1 MIIIENLSK
10 TFIKD
15 GNRIEVLRNLNLEI
29 KKGDSLAVVGVS
41 GAGKSTLIHILGTL
55 DHPTSG
61 TVSIAGNNVFE
72 WSEKK
77 ISAFRNSTIGF
88 VFQFN
93 NLLPEFNALEN
104 AMMPALISGMSKPQ
118 AIRQASQLLTDVGLE
133 HRLKHKPGELSGGEQ
148 QRVAIARAL
157 VMEPEI
163 LLADEPTGALDSKAS
178 ASLLSQL
185 TDLHQ
190 IGKTIVMVTHSA
202 MAASYASRVLFIS
215 DGALFSQLYRG
226 DDNNRAFFDRIVANL
241 SILGGGD
248 IA

>member
-1 MIIIENLSK
+1 MIILTNLSK

-15 GNRIEVLRNLNLEI
+15 GNKIEVLRNLDLEI

-61 TVSIAGNNVFE
+61 ALSIAGNNVFE

-77 ISAFRNSTIGF
+77 LAAFRNRTIGF
-88 VFQFN
+88 VFQLN
-93 NLLPEFNALEN
+93 NLLPEFTALEN
-104 AMMPALISGMSKPQ
+104 TMMPALIGGFSKKQ
-118 AIRQASQLLTDVGLE
+118 AEDKALKLLQEVGLE

-163 LLADEPTGALDSKAS
+163 LLADEPTGNLD
-178 ASLLSQL
+178 
-185 TDLHQ
+185 TET
-190 IGKTIVMVTHSA
+190 GKKIEDILVNLNAIKKITLIVVTHNKLLADRMSG
-202 MAASYASRVLFIS
+202 RIGLR
-215 DGALFSQLYRG
+215 DGKIYDF
-226 DDNNRAFFDRIVANL
+226 
-241 SILGGGD
+241 
-248 IA
+248 